1 MGRLSALLQR
11 GGAQRAAGEFNVLA
25 ISAQKGGVGK
35 TTTALYTAN
44 HIGRLL
50 GGTPER
56 PTVGIIDRDET
67 RNLTKIV
74 AAGLAPLD
82 PGVILLP
89 DYEVPRGHPSLR
101 LVVIDTPPGYMAV
114 RSLEEANLVAI
125 PVLPENNGIVNL
137 VDYLKLLDDAKISV
151 NPRMRLVAVLP
162 TMVMHNGLHHERLA
176 DIRTIAAQRTPPLLV
191 LDPIPRRAA
200 IMRYDMD
207 NPEYAAAAAGL
218 MAHGC
223 IA

>member
-1 MGRLSALLQR
+1 MSAL
-11 GGAQRAAGEFNVLA
+11 NVLA
-25 ISAQKGGVGK
+25 VSAQKGGVGK
-35 TTTALYTAN
+35 TTTALYIAS

-67 RNLTKIV
+67 RNLSKIIG
-74 AAGLAPLD
+74 AGLAALA
-82 PGVILLP
+82 PGVALLP
-89 DYEVPRGHPSLR
+89 GYDVPRDHPSLR
-101 LVVIDTPPGYMAV
+101 LVVIDTPPGYMAI

-125 PVLPENNGIVNL
+125 PALPENNGIVNL

-151 NPRMRLVAVLP
+151 NPRMRLLAVLP

-176 DIRTIAAQRTPPLLV
+176 DIRTIAGARRPPLLV

-207 NPEYAAAAAGL
+207 NPEYAAAAAEL
-218 MAHGC
+218 MAHGR